1 MAGLRKYDHDAI
13 LNLRAQ
19 GLGPAAIAARL
30 DVPHSGVLSVISD
43 ARRRGDARSK
53 RPISN
58 APEQDRSDVGR
69 PGVMVIRVAT
79 TGLDYGLPKMVQVSL
94 PRLSILD
101 GWTGA
106 A

>member
-53 RPISN
+53 RPISA
-58 APEQDRSDVGR
+58 APEQGRPDAQR

-79 TGLDYGLPKMVQVSL
+79 MDRVGGDARKVPVSL
-94 PRLSILD
+94 PRLSILE